1 MAILRAVN
9 PVGRYQIAGEIG
21 RGAMGVVYKALDPA
35 LGRTVA
41 IKTIS
46 LIELTDADA
55 RQREGDKL
63 LQEAQS
69 AGTLSHPNI
78 VTVFDVIKQDDFACI
93 VMEFLPGPSFD
104 EMLRQEKI
112 PERSELIQYLREVAE
127 ALDYAHRKGI
137 IHRDVKPANILI
149 ATHGFGN
156 ERSAKLTDFGV
167 AKTLSHEITQSGS
180 MIGTPSYMS
189 PEQMEGRTVDG
200 MSDQFSLAVVAYEM
214 LSGRKPFAA
223 QTLAALLHQICQQKT
238 PSILEANPALGET
251 VAKVMERALSKKAE
265 DRFPSASDFVGALAI
280 ALEQAAQQA
289 AQDAAQENKH
299 LRETLLLL
307 KQEEETR
314 HRPTRKKLA
323 LIVVLCFAVTAAI
336 VFLLRLNSGSSIP
349 EEVLKTNAA
358 PPPAPAATHD
368 LSSTQPVTTPPATKH
383 EEKIKSSAAVNAP
396 SPAEAAPASAEKQ
409 ASTADIDLLTEPAGA
424 HIVVDERSDAN
435 CNTPCNMALAIGRHT
450 LTAELDGYTTA
461 RRIFNLPEES
471 RLYIPMSPS
480 SGVIVVSSVPSGSL
494 LSVDGK
500 MFGQTPATL
509 RLTPGVHQI
518 LLANG
523 ALRHEE
529 KVNIEPDSFQSR
541 TIRW

>member
-46 LIELTDADA
+46 LTELTDADA

-112 PERSELIQYLREVAE
+112 PERTELIQYLREVAE

-251 VAKVMERALSKKAE
+251 VAKVMERALSKRAE

-280 ALEQAAQQA
+280 ALEQAAQEA
-289 AQDAAQENKH
+289 APENKH

-307 KQEEETR
+307 KQEEDTR

-336 VFLLRLNSGSSIP
+336 VFLLRLTSGSAIP

-358 PPPAPAATHD
+358 APPAPPTTRD
-368 LSSTQPVTTPPATKH
+368 LSSAQPVRTPAASVH
-383 EEKIKSSAAVNAP
+383 EQKIKNNAP
-396 SPAEAAPASAEKQ
+396 ANSASPAEVAPASAEKQ
-409 ASTADIDLLTEPAGA
+409 SSTADIDLLTEPAGA

-471 RLYIPMSPS
+471 RLYIPMSAS
-480 SGVIVVSSVPSGSL
+480 SGVIVVTSVPSGSL

-509 RLTPGVHQI
+509 HLTPGVHQI

>member
-46 LIELTDADA
+46 LTELTDADA

-251 VAKVMERALSKKAE
+251 VAKVMERALSKRAE

-280 ALEQAAQQA
+280 ALEQAAQEA
-289 AQDAAQENKH
+289 APENKH

-307 KQEEETR
+307 KQEEDTR

-336 VFLLRLNSGSSIP
+336 VFLLRLTSGSAIP
-349 EEVLKTNAA
+349 EEVLKTNTAA
-358 PPPAPAATHD
+358 PPAPPTTRD
-368 LSSTQPVTTPPATKH
+368 LSSTQPVRTPAATVH
-383 EEKIKSSAAVNAP
+383 DQKIKNTAPPNAA
-396 SPAEAAPASAEKQ
+396 SPAEATPASAEKQ
-409 ASTADIDLLTEPAGA
+409 SSTADIDLLTEPAGA
-424 HIVVDERSDAN
+424 HIIVDERSDAN

-471 RLYIPMSPS
+471 RLYIPMLPS
-480 SGVIVVSSVPSGSL
+480 SGVIVVTSVPSGSL

-509 RLTPGVHQI
+509 HLTPGVHQI

-529 KVNIEPDSFQSR
+529 RVNIEPDSFQSR

>member
-1 MAILRAVN
+1 MN

-35 LGRTVA
+35 IGRTVA

-46 LIELTDADA
+46 LTELTDADS
-55 RQREGDKL
+55 RQREGDRL

-78 VTVFDVIKQDDFACI
+78 VTVFDVIKQDDLACI

-104 EMLRQEKI
+104 EMLREKTI
-112 PERSELIQYLREVAE
+112 PEREELIRYLRQVAE

-149 ATHGFGN
+149 AARGFGPG
-156 ERSAKLTDFGV
+156 RDAKLTDFGV

-238 PSILEANPALGET
+238 PSIVEANPALSET
-251 VAKVMERALSKKAE
+251 VGKVMERALSKKAE

-280 ALEQAAQQA
+280 ALEQAAA
-289 AQDAAQENKH
+289 APIPAPNHH

-307 KQEEETR
+307 KQEETR
-314 HRPTRKKLA
+314 HRPTRRKLA

-336 VFLLRLNSGSSIP
+336 VFLLRLNSASSIP
-349 EEVLKTNAA
+349 EEVLKTGAPA
-358 PPPAPAATHD
+358 PPPPASIRDLTAKAQPAPAEKPENGVPAK
-368 LSSTQPVTTPPATKH
+368 LVPPGEITPAGAGK
-383 EEKIKSSAAVNAP
+383 EKES
-396 SPAEAAPASAEKQ
+396 
-409 ASTADIDLLTEPAGA
+409 STADIDLLTEPAGA
-424 HIVVDERSDAN
+424 HIMVDERADAS
-435 CNTPCNMALAIGRHT
+435 CDTPCNMALSTGRHT
-450 LTAELDGYTTA
+450 LTAQLDGYTTA
-461 RRIFNLPEES
+461 RRIFNLPESS

-480 SGVIVVSSVPSGSL
+480 SGVIVVTSVPSGSL
-494 LSVDGK
+494 VSVDGK

-529 KVNIEPDSFQSR
+529 TVNIEPESFQSR
-541 TIRW
+541 TITW

>member
-46 LIELTDADA
+46 LTELTDADA

-112 PERSELIQYLREVAE
+112 PERTELIQYLREVAE

-251 VAKVMERALSKKAE
+251 VAKVMERALSKRAE

-280 ALEQAAQQA
+280 ALEQAAQEA
-289 AQDAAQENKH
+289 APENKH

-307 KQEEETR
+307 KQEEDTR

-336 VFLLRLNSGSSIP
+336 VFLLRLTSGSAIP
-349 EEVLKTNAA
+349 EEVLKTNTAA
-358 PPPAPAATHD
+358 PPAPPTTRD
-368 LSSTQPVTTPPATKH
+368 LSSTQPVRTQAATVH
-383 EEKIKSSAAVNAP
+383 EEKIKSTAPPNAA

-409 ASTADIDLLTEPAGA
+409 SSTADIDLLTEPAGA

-471 RLYIPMSPS
+471 RLYIPMSAS
-480 SGVIVVSSVPSGSL
+480 SGVIVVTSVPSGSL

-509 RLTPGVHQI
+509 HLTPGVHQI